1 MTRKPAG
8 ITTSSSIGTIIDSLI
23 DNRIEYLVPFTQAQG
38 GGKKGASTCDHLF
51 IMRAI
56 IDISI
61 KQKRE
66 TFLTFYDISKA
77 YDNVNNNDTLNIMW
91 EKGLRGKAWRILKNL
106 NTGLKARIKTK
117 YGLTRIIDMEIGGK
131 QGSRLTGRM
140 FAKLM
145 DMLAEEKENTEE
157 GFCFENDFFIAVLL

>member
-1 MTRKPAG
+1 MHK
-8 ITTSSSIGTIIDSLI
+8 DS
-23 DNRIEYLVPFTQAQG
+23 
-38 GGKKGASTCDHLF
+38 CDHLF

-77 YDNVNNNDTLNIMW
+77 YNNINNNDTLNIMW

-106 NTGLKARIKTK
+106 NTDLKATISSVRTTRKNKHPCFTHQCRIV
-117 YGLTRIIDMEIGGK
+117 E
-131 QGSRLTGRM
+131 
-140 FAKLM
+140 
-145 DMLAEEKENTEE
+145 
-157 GFCFENDFFIAVLL
+157 FES

>member
-1 MTRKPAG
+1 MIKFIYPLIETIWKEETIPTNWNTGTITSLYKGKGDKENLQNHRG
-8 ITTSSSIGTIIDSLI
+8 ITTSSAIGTIVDSLI
-23 DNRIEYLVPFTQAQG
+23 DNRIEHLVPFTHAQG

-106 NTGLKARIKTK
+106 NTDLKATIKTR
-117 YGLTRIIDMEIGGK
+117 YG
-131 QGSRLTGRM
+131 
-140 FAKLM
+140 
-145 DMLAEEKENTEE
+145 NWW
-157 GFCFENDFFIAVLL
+157 